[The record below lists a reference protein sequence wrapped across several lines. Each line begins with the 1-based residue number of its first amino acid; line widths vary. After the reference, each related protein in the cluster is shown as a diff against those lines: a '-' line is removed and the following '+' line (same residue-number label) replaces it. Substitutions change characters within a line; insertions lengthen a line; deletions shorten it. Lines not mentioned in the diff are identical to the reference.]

1 MPTSAAEF
9 ASISCFEDIIRNG
22 AYYVDKTRFLRDIVK
37 PSQVR
42 LITRPR
48 RFGKTLTMSTLRNFL
63 EMNYDNPSDT
73 SRQEELFDG
82 LDVMH
87 DEAFCAGWMGKW
99 PVISITLKD
108 VCGSTFQRACRNLQ
122 GLLSQTAM
130 PYEKFI
136 PGSASLSPVLRKQYS
151 QLLDQDALS
160 REDTFFIISH
170 GIALL
175 EQCLARHFGKKVILL
190 IDEYDV
196 PLQKARE
203 NGYYDDMLELMR
215 TFFSTSIK
223 DARYL
228 HCAVLTGC
236 LRIVRESIFT
246 GVNNFSTY
254 GISNPTLSTAIGFT
268 EEEGQK
274 VLKDF
279 GLEAHCSEVES
290 YYDGY
295 IFGRTKMYCPWD
307 LMNFCSNYRESH
319 ELVFENYWIGT
330 SSNEIIQEFV
340 RYADESH
347 LMMLR
352 ELMSGRT
359 VKAALDENISFAE
372 LNQEHSPE
380 QLMSLLYATGYL
392 TRAGETEDGKTIL
405 RIPNREIMD
414 CFRKRIDAYFNK
426 NNPAWAQAGAA
437 LFEAFVQQKS
447 ASAQNILQ
455 KNLTAFMS
463 VRDAAGENFYQGFLL
478 GLLGGAVGSSS
489 SRTLLSNRE
498 AGDGYA
504 DIILFD
510 SALSAGAVL
519 ELKRLAPGAGDNS
532 LRKACERALRQIR
545 ARDYTADFDGDIRQI
560 TPYGIAFSGRHCM
573 VRREPG

>member
-1 MPTSAAEF
+1 MPAPAAI
-9 ASISCFEDIIRNG
+9 ATISSFDDIIRNG
-22 AYYVDKTRFLRDIVK
+22 AYYVDKTRFIKDMVSASRV
-37 PSQVR
+37 SV
-42 LITRPR
+42 ITRPR
-48 RFGKTLTMSTLRNFL
+48 RFGKTLMLSTLRNFL
-63 EMNYDNPSDT
+63 EMNCENPSDT
-73 SRQEELFDG
+73 SRQEELFAG

-151 QLLDQDALS
+151 QLLDGDGLS
-160 REDTFFIISH
+160 REDTFFLLSR

-203 NGYYDDMLELMR
+203 NGFYDDMLDLMR
-215 TFFSTSIK
+215 TFFSASLGNTK
-223 DARYL
+223 YL

-236 LRIVRESIFT
+236 LPIAGESVFT
-246 GVNNFSTY
+246 GVSDLSAY
-254 GISNPTLSTAIGFT
+254 GISNHTLSTAIGFT

-279 GLEAHCSEVES
+279 GLEAHSSEIERF
-290 YYDGY
+290 YGGY
-295 IFGRTKMYCPWD
+295 VFGKTKMYCPWD
-307 LMNFCSNYRESH
+307 LMNFCSRCLESQ
-319 ELVFENYWIGT
+319 ELVFGKYWTET

-340 RYADESH
+340 RYADESR
-347 LMMLR
+347 LLMLR
-352 ELMSGRT
+352 DLMSGRT
-359 VKAALDENISFAE
+359 VEAALDESISLAE

-405 RIPNREIMD
+405 RIPNSEIMD
-414 CFRKRIDAYFNK
+414 CFRKRIDACFNK
-426 NNPAWAQAGAA
+426 SNPAWAQAGAA

-532 LRKACERALRQIR
+532 LRKACERALDQIR
-545 ARDYTADFDGDIRQI
+545 TRDYTADFDGDIRQI

>member
-1 MPTSAAEF
+1 MPAPAAI
-9 ASISCFEDIIRNG
+9 ATISCFEDIIRNG
-22 AYYVDKTRFLRDIVK
+22 AYFVDKTRFIRDIVTA
-37 PSQVR
+37 SRVSV
-42 LITRPR
+42 ITRPR
-48 RFGKTLTMSTLRNFL
+48 RFGKTLTLSMLRNFL

-73 SRQEELFDG
+73 SRQEELFAG
-82 LDVMH
+82 LDVMR

-99 PVISITLKD
+99 PVISIALKD
-108 VCGSTFQRACRNLQ
+108 VCGRTFQRACRNLQ

-130 PYEKFI
+130 PCEKFI

-151 QLLDQDALS
+151 QMLEQDGLS
-160 REDTFFIISH
+160 REDTCFILSRGIS
-170 GIALL
+170 LL

-203 NGYYDDMLELMR
+203 NGFYDDMLELMR
-215 TFFSTSIK
+215 TFFSASLENTE
-223 DARYL
+223 YL
-228 HCAVLTGC
+228 RCAVLTGC
-236 LRIVRESIFT
+236 LPVAGENIFT
-246 GVNNFSTY
+246 GVSNFHTY
-254 GISNPTLSTAIGFT
+254 GISSPTLSTAIGFT

-279 GLEAHCSEVES
+279 GLEAHSRETERF
-290 YYDGY
+290 YGGY
-295 IFGRTKMYCPWD
+295 VFGKTKIYCPWD
-307 LMNFCSNYRESH
+307 LMNFCSHFLESQ
-319 ELVFENYWIGT
+319 ELVFGKYWTET

-347 LMMLR
+347 LLMLR

-414 CFRKRIDAYFNK
+414 CFRKRIDACFNK
-426 NNPAWAQAGAA
+426 SNPAWAQAGAA

-447 ASAQNILQ
+447 ASARNILQ

-478 GLLGGAVGSSS
+478 GLLGGAVVSSS

-498 AGDGYA
+498 AGDGCA

-519 ELKRLAPGAGDNS
+519 ELKRLAPGAGDDS
-532 LRKACERALRQIR
+532 LRKACERALDQIR
-545 ARDYTADFDGDIRQI
+545 TRDYTADFDGDIRQI

-573 VRREPG
+573 VRREPA